1 ISGAEPPASRSS
13 PIGSIA
19 YPPEAAEQRPCRAGR
34 PATTVSKSTNCSY
47 GCAGSRDFE
56 TPDSRSA
63 RFQVAGDERA
73 GGPAARAH
81 LKTVFDDGIVV
92 VRQARVNDQIGDGGE
107 AAEPT
112 VLA

>member
-1 ISGAEPPASRSS
+1 M
-13 PIGSIA
+13 
-19 YPPEAAEQRPCRAGR
+19 
-34 PATTVSKSTNCSY
+34 VSKSTNCSY

-73 GGPAARAH
+73 GGPAVRAH

-112 VLA
+112 VRA